1 MESETHPV
9 KSKSYTS
16 TMFFFWGGGRTRT
29 LKTSKCVLIYKEK
42 MTFLF

>member
-16 TMFFFWGGGRTRT
+16 PMFFFGGGGGGT

>member
-9 KSKSYTS
+9 KSRSYTS
-16 TMFFFWGGGRTRT
+16 PIWGGT

>member
-16 TMFFFWGGGRTRT
+16 TMFFFGGGRTRT